1 MRNLQSL
8 ERLKQLKKATGVIP
22 YSFRYFDKETQS
34 YKYRE
39 FGRFD
44 PFGAFFGLVVDF
56 HTFYDQLNEE
66 EALRLGSNTMILIA
80 SQGGMFLII

>member
-1 MRNLQSL
+1 MLL
-8 ERLKQLKKATGVIP
+8 DILIKKQT
-22 YSFRYFDKETQS
+22 

-66 EALRLGSNTMILIA
+66 EA
-80 SQGGMFLII
+80 QD